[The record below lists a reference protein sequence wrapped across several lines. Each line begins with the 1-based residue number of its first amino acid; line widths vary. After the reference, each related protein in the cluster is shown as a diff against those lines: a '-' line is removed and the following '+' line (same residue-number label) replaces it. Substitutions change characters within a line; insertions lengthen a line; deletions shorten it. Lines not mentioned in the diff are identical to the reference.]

1 MEMEMLIT
9 LKEEALTQV
18 IFLVC
23 LWVGKVAE
31 EVVKMILV
39 TFLVVVEDNLIFKLI
54 SNFIDM
60 YICNKFK
67 SFNINIYKFHVLVF
81 YFFHAL

>member
-9 LKEEALTQV
+9 LKEEALTQM

-23 LWVGKVAE
+23 LWVGMVAE

-39 TFLVVVEDNLIFKLI
+39 TFLVAVEDNLIFKLI

-60 YICNKFK
+60 NICNKFK
-67 SFNINIYKFHVLVF
+67 SFNINIYKFYVLVF
-81 YFFHAL
+81 YFFHIL